1 MRMYKSKYEKIV
13 YKFIIVRSID
23 VNTVDSKIWDILR
36 VTKFKTKSK
45 SMLLLIIKQDQNYIK
60 WAICKWKIMSSKLL
74 TWSYISLNGGKV
86 TRGIIKWRKK
96 CQDKRKGRIEI
107 IWTLTNDARYC
118 ISCLI

>member
-23 VNTVDSKIWDILR
+23 VNTIDSKIWDILR

-60 WAICKWKIMSSKLL
+60 
-74 TWSYISLNGGKV
+74 
-86 TRGIIKWRKK
+86 
-96 CQDKRKGRIEI
+96 
-107 IWTLTNDARYC
+107 
-118 ISCLI
+118 